1 MQITPASI
9 FSGISGSSE
18 GEEFLT
24 LLETSAV
31 RIERIVSHAKSSPDG
46 FWYDQPDDE
55 WVMVLRGRATLEF
68 DPSGPVEMGAGDHVF
83 IPRHIRHRVAATT
96 ADTIWLAVHL
106 KSE

>member
-1 MQITPASI
+1 MPITPASV
-9 FSGISGSSE
+9 FSSISSSSD

-55 WVMVLRGRATLEF
+55 WVMVLRGRATLEI
-68 DPSGPVEMGAGDHVF
+68 PSGPVEMGAGDHVF
-83 IPRHIRHRVAATT
+83 IPRHVRHRVAATT
-96 ADTIWLAVHL
+96 ADTIWLAIHL

>member
-55 WVMVLRGRATLEF
+55 WVMVLRGRATLEI

-83 IPRHIRHRVAATT
+83 IPRHVRHRVAATT
-96 ADTIWLAVHL
+96 ADTIWLAIHL